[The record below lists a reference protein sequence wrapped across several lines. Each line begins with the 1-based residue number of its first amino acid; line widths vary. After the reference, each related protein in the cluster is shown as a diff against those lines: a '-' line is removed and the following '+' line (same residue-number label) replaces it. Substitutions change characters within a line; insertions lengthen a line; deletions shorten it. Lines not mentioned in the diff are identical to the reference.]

1 MFISIRFIKKLNFD
15 FLKFYKVYQR
25 HHNVPKYS
33 FCDTKL
39 FVSRG
44 LYHVYYYNKTFKKN
58 FKFGMFSFTRKP
70 FARPLKKSKI
80 KKR

>member
-1 MFISIRFIKKLNFD
+1 MFISIRFVKKLNFD
-15 FLKFYKVYQR
+15 FLKSYRIYQR
-25 HHNVPKYS
+25 YHNILKYS

-44 LYHVYYYNKTFKKN
+44 LYSVYYYNYIYKKN
-58 FKFGMFSFTRKP
+58 FKYGMFSFTRKP